1 MIHLSGRP
9 PRRPRSGHA
18 ARNTESMPAA
28 RRLLVAVLAAVM
40 ALPLALASPASAEPL
55 QASFAQLANTIP
67 GNVGIAYA
75 PVGQNQVGTLG
86 SLQNGVAWST
96 IKVPLAIAALHAN
109 RPNAQDLAAKAVTA
123 SDNDAAEQLWSA
135 LGPAPQAAQQVQA
148 VLRAG
153 GDAGTAV
160 ESRRLRPEF
169 SAFGQ
174 TQWPLARQAVFAAHL
189 PCMAVAAPVYS
200 LMRNTVPDQRWGLA
214 SIGAPTKGGWGP
226 GQGGGYL
233 VRQFGVVGTPAGS
246 LAVALAAEPKDGSFG
261 SGIAALNQMT
271 QWLSAHAA
279 ELPGGRCAG

>member
-1 MIHLSGRP
+1 MP
-9 PRRPRSGHA
+9 VRRA
-18 ARNTESMPAA
+18 
-28 RRLLVAVLAAVM
+28 LVAALAALLPV
-40 ALPLALASPASAEPL
+40 APLALASPAAAEPL

-67 GNVGIAYA
+67 ANIGVAYA
-75 PVGQNQVGTLG
+75 PVGQNGAATLG

-96 IKVPLAIAALHAN
+96 IKVPLAIAAIHAN
-109 RPNAQDLAAKAVTA
+109 RPNAQELAAKAVTA
-123 SDNDAAEQLWSA
+123 SDNDAAEQLWAS

-153 GDAGTAV
+153 GDNGTAV

-189 PCMAVAAPVYS
+189 QCMPAATPVVS

-214 SIGAPTKGGWGP
+214 TISAPTKGGWGP
-226 GQGGGYL
+226 GVGGGYL
-233 VRQFGVVGTPAGS
+233 VRQFGIVGTPRGD
-246 LAVALAAEPKDGSFG
+246 LAVALAAEPKDGSFE

-271 QWLSAHAA
+271 EWLKANAT
-279 ELPGGRCAG
+279 ELPGGHCAR